1 MALERT
7 KAWTA
12 LLIVGVS
19 KFTCAFSIMQRY
31 IFSAIKGVFT
41 VFSKP
46 YWTAAEILI
55 SYKPGVKFDVFITGQ
70 ADAYMLI
77 YSLWDKSLIHLQEQF
92 MAVFLNNKLQVI
104 GYRTLYTG
112 NMTCCC
118 IDIRLLASLALHCM
132 ASSVIVAH
140 NHPSGSLEPS
150 AADIRLTKAIRK
162 ALVSISV
169 TLNDHFIIT
178 AGGWLSMREKG
189 LL

>member
-1 MALERT
+1 
-7 KAWTA
+7 
-12 LLIVGVS
+12 
-19 KFTCAFSIMQRY
+19 MQRY

-55 SYKPGVKFDVFITGQ
+55 SYKPGVKFNVFITGQ

-178 AGGWLSMREKG
+178 VGGWLSMREKG
-189 LL
+189 LLWSLRHTPTSVQYF